1 MKYKSIYKKMK
12 KEIYNVEIVFFLNLI
27 MFIAY
32 VAPSSNVMSSNN
44 SRNNRNDKPIL
55 KNRCMADAL

>member
-1 MKYKSIYKKMK
+1 
-12 KEIYNVEIVFFLNLI
+12 

-32 VAPSSNVMSSNN
+32 GAPSSNVMSNNN